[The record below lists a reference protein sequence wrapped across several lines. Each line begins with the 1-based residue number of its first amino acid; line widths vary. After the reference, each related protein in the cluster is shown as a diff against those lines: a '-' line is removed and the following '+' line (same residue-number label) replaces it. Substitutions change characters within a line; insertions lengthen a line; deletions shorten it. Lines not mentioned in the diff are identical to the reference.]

1 MSKAQKSLFVD
12 LSDSMRETAKARY
25 ERLKGDRDSYTKRA
39 EDNAQFTI
47 PALFPKESD
56 NETTSYQLPNQS
68 FGAWGVNNLSS
79 KLLLALFPPNSTF
92 FRLSMSSQIKG
103 QLEAGDP
110 KMRQEIEAA
119 LMNMEQH
126 ILKYIENRQIR
137 VTIKEVLNQLIIA
150 GNCLLFLPPKEGGA
164 KLYRLRS
171 YVIQRDALGTPLQ
184 LIAVDKLTFA
194 TLPEDVRGMLNKD
207 GKEWKP
213 DEPVEVYT
221 HVYLEGDTYYSYQ
234 ETEGLIIPGTEQQY
248 PKDKTPW
255 LPLRFTKI
263 DGESYG
269 RSFVE
274 EYLGDLKNL
283 DGLQEAV
290 LNCAAISAHILFLIN
305 PTGITQ
311 ARKIKGAKPGAFISG
326 RLDDIGVLQLQKHND
341 MATAKATIDALEQRL
356 SYCFMLNSA
365 VQRDAERVTAEEI
378 RYVASEL
385 EDTLGG
391 TYSILSQELQLP
403 LVRCLLTQ
411 LERRGEL
418 PTLPEG
424 AVEPA
429 ITTGLEALGRGH
441 DLTKLQHLQ
450 KLIADTPGAEQHVN
464 LGSFIKAYATSLG
477 IDTTGLIK
485 SPEEIAMEQQNAM
498 MAQMGQ
504 AATPNLVKGTMDMM
518 NQPEEPTM

>member
-1 MSKAQKSLFVD
+1 MSKTNSLFVD

-56 NETTSYQLPNQS
+56 NASTDYQLPNQS
-68 FGAWGVNNLSS
+68 FGARGVNNLAS

-92 FRLSMSSQIKG
+92 FRLSMNSEVKSV
-103 QLEAGDP
+103 LEAQDP
-110 KMRQEIEAA
+110 SMRQEVEES
-119 LMNMEQH
+119 LMRMEQI

-137 VTIKEVLNQLIIA
+137 VTIKEALNQLIIA
-150 GNCLLFLPPKEGGA
+150 GNCLLFLPPLEGGA

-171 YVIQRDALGTPLQ
+171 YVVQRDALGTPLQ
-184 LIAVDKLTFA
+184 IIAVDNLTYA
-194 TLPEDVRGMLNKD
+194 TLPPDVQNLLNQS

-221 HVYLEGDTYYSYQ
+221 HVHLEGDVYHSYQ
-234 ETEGLIIPGTEQQY
+234 EAEGNIIKGTEQQY
-248 PKDKTPW
+248 PKTKTPW

-274 EYLGDLKNL
+274 EYLGDLRNL
-283 DGLQEAV
+283 DGLQEAI
-290 LNCAAISAHILFLIN
+290 LNYAAISAHILYLVN
-305 PTGITQ
+305 PAGLTQ
-311 ARKIKGAKPGAFISG
+311 ARKIQKSKTGDVISG
-326 RLDDIGVLQLQKHND
+326 RIEDIGVLQLQKSND
-341 MATAKATIDALEQRL
+341 MATAKMTVDALEQRL

-365 VQRDAERVTAEEI
+365 VQRNAERVTAEEI
-378 RYVASEL
+378 RYVANEL

-411 LERRGEL
+411 LERRGEIPPL
-418 PTLPEG
+418 EDGT
-424 AVEPA
+424 VEPS

-441 DLTKLQHLQ
+441 DLSKLQYLQ
-450 KLIADTPGAEQHVN
+450 KLIAETPGAEQFIN

-477 IDTTGLIK
+477 IDTLGLIK
-485 SPEEIAMEQQNAM
+485 TQEEIQAEQEQAM

-504 AATPNLVKGTMDMM
+504 AATPNLVKGSMDMM
-518 NQPEEPTM
+518 MNEQQA